1 MSTIVQKN
9 VLELKPHPLNEEI
22 YGATSE
28 PLLTFTIAQGSQRNL
43 YINCKD
49 VKPMDLSKIKPINLY
64 QLSLLNVEYI
74 DFDNSVINSD
84 GTVNIMLDTQKVP
97 KPTFAVNIDDWV
109 FENLSDS
116 DECYIKFNPEPGE
129 PEGLYVEYYAVLH
142 KYDFVYTTTLFFMRE
157 LNHPEYIKYANM
169 YDEFNSKVM
178 EWLKSR
184 IRNVIEKPKGD
195 FVSDKI
201 DQDTYFQQR
210 EYNHSD
216 IYYIIYQ
223 WWNKVINNHVDFIN
237 ATGSEKGSVF
247 IALND

>member
-1 MSTIVQKN
+1 
-9 VLELKPHPLNEEI
+9 
-22 YGATSE
+22 
-28 PLLTFTIAQGSQRNL
+28 
-43 YINCKD
+43 
-49 VKPMDLSKIKPINLY
+49 MDLSKIKPINLY

-74 DFDNSVINSD
+74 DFDNSVICND
-84 GTVNIMLDTQKVP
+84 GTVNIMLNTQKIP

-116 DECYIKFNPEPGE
+116 DECYIKFNPEQGIA
-129 PEGLYVEYYAVLH
+129 EGLYVEYYAEMH
-142 KYDFVYTTTLFFMRE
+142 KYDFAYITTLFFMRE
-157 LNHPEYIKYANM
+157 SNHSEYIKYTNM

-210 EYNHSD
+210 ELNHND
-216 IYYIIYQ
+216 IYYVIYQ

-237 ATGSEKGSVF
+237 MAGSEKGQFF

>member
-9 VLELKPHPLNEEI
+9 VSELKPHPRNEEI

-28 PLLTFTIAQGSQRNL
+28 PLLTFTIAQDSQRNL

-84 GTVNIMLDTQKVP
+84 GTVNIMLDTQKIP

-184 IRNVIEKPKGD
+184 IRNVIEKPKGN
-195 FVSDKI
+195 FVSDDAPTMLKHRG
-201 DQDTYFQQR
+201 F
-210 EYNHSD
+210 
-216 IYYIIYQ
+216 
-223 WWNKVINNHVDFIN
+223 
-237 ATGSEKGSVF
+237 
-247 IALND
+247 

>member
-1 MSTIVQKN
+1 
-9 VLELKPHPLNEEI
+9 
-22 YGATSE
+22 
-28 PLLTFTIAQGSQRNL
+28 
-43 YINCKD
+43 
-49 VKPMDLSKIKPINLY
+49 MDLSKIKPINLY
-64 QLSLLNVEYI
+64 QLSLLNVDYI

-84 GTVNIMLDTQKVP
+84 GTVDIMLDTQKIP
-97 KPTFAVNIDDWV
+97 KPSCTVNIDDWV

-116 DECYIKFNPEPGE
+116 DGCYIKFNPEQGAA
-129 PEGLYVEYYAVLH
+129 EGIFIEYYAVLH
-142 KYDFVYTTTLFFMRE
+142 KYEFIYVTTLFFMKE
-157 LNHPEYIKYANM
+157 LNHPEYIRYKRM

-184 IRNVIEKPKGD
+184 IRNIVKNPKGD

-210 EYNHSD
+210 ELNHND
-216 IYYIIYQ
+216 VYYVIYQ

-237 ATGSEKGSVF
+237 MAGSEKGQFF